1 MTKSAENT
9 ATLFFVNQPI
19 EVIDQFRLWLEGTGV
34 QCVVVEPLARAFS
47 LVVRDDP
54 WGVVLSIDD
63 AVGEKLCAQIREDDL
78 LEDLKIIALSK
89 GSSSSQLTEHMF
101 GSSSADVYG
110 KLPLEDGIIDV
121 WLMNQLNATPDST
134 SKNVSKQTTAGET
147 TRQPLEFEL
156 EEEDSVQEVDVEIE
170 LTSDLSVSPQSS
182 SVPEST
188 AEERISRLEL
198 ELFEQSE
205 KTTRV
210 NRNLLKNQ
218 LALQE
223 TTAQNE
229 MLKAE
234 CERLSIQLLN
244 GADDDALRQE
254 CIRLK
259 ERLLIAEQALERVQK
274 EDVDAGLG
282 EVDSL
287 SPQDL
292 LGQIAALRQNRDEK
306 VEQINLLHGELQLT
320 RQAVEALQSRTQKA
334 EARLVE
340 AQDVGQLRE
349 QQMQREFVSLQRQIS
364 NGTRNLEIANHR
376 ETQLNQQ
383 LDQLRERLKDV
394 ERLHQEERNHWLQ
407 KSEGIAGKTE
417 KESELLKEIDVLT
430 QALQAQLMGETDG
443 AESDLLVASLE
454 GRLEST
460 QFELEQVHASL
471 RELEIRNAKLTQ
483 QLTEKEQEAT
493 GEESAQWKRQQQVL
507 DSTLKALE
515 ESLARQD
522 ELEQQLEDMSI
533 PQQASSDTD
542 EELQKRVQNAE
553 ALNAQLQEQ
562 LSQAWDEVLTLKN
575 QQSEVLSDGNALSLE
590 AHQAELNAN
599 TEQYERRLLE
609 LQKENQ
615 RLIEE
620 QANNLNS
627 SSSNTGSDQMVLDH
641 LQKAIAEIESQ
652 RKFIEEELEAAHLQ
666 VRELTEEQTRL
677 QCALEDSQ
685 SMADA
690 VEALTD
696 EELANKALE
705 VEQATQLLADKE
717 LAYQELEEQTA
728 LVITERDDMWSRVE
742 TLEEE
747 QATLTA
753 KLSAIE
759 SDKESL
765 EQKLSASENT
775 VTEVTENLE
784 SLQSK
789 LSATEEEQAT
799 LLEELAVLQAEVN
812 ERTQGTEA
820 LELENQAL
828 SEQRQTLLGEQ
839 ERLQNRV
846 SDLEKAIEG
855 LNSELQQT
863 QELYTAAIEE
873 NARLTEELTATKE
886 IEASNRLEAEQVE
899 STLTELTAERDALQ
913 RQLTS
918 MEADLSTL
926 QSTVDAANKRV
937 EETKET
943 YDAQIAALS
952 ASNEETQKRLCEN
965 HQTELDS
972 LTTSYEEA
980 LSAAHSTL
988 EQTQTELET
997 VRQSGSN
1004 DVATLSSK
1012 LTEAQNALQQLEDE
1026 RAQLTSRIA
1035 EMETQRLKD
1044 QERMALEESEQVASL
1059 SVELEA
1065 VRAELSERQ
1074 ATLDT
1079 LQSQLVDL
1087 QSELS
1092 ALRSVEAD
1100 LTTLQEQHSALES
1113 ELSSIQ
1119 KTYLEAEGAW
1129 ESERAS
1135 LEAQHVADCQALQDE
1150 IETHRVAESEVLPAE
1165 RELELERELNK
1176 IREHRADLLAEIEVL
1191 TGQNGKKDAQV
1202 RELRQKGS
1210 TLVAELQV
1218 QRDDAQT
1225 ELELMRLEMGI
1236 AQSAARQLAQQ
1247 AERMRRQVLEKE
1259 STWTENL
1266 AKKDAENAQLR
1277 DRIKRMERGL
1287 SSLFVKRPTF

>member
-9 ATLFFVNQPI
+9 STLFFVNQPP

-63 AVGEKLCAQIREDDL
+63 VVGEKLCAQIREDDL
-78 LEDLKIIALSK
+78 LEDLKVIALSK

-101 GSSSADVYG
+101 GPSSADVYG

-121 WLMNQLNATPDST
+121 WLMNQLSGSTDSQSQSAPKRATPPEIIREPAAFDL
-134 SKNVSKQTTAGET
+134 G
-147 TRQPLEFEL
+147 
-156 EEEDSVQEVDVEIE
+156 EDSDLEADVEIE
-170 LTSDLSVSPQSS
+170 LTSDLSVSREPAP
-182 SVPEST
+182 VPEST

-205 KTTRV
+205 KMTRV

-223 TTAQNE
+223 TVSQNE

-234 CERLSIQLLN
+234 CERLAAQLLD
-244 GADDDALRQE
+244 GSDDEALRKE
-254 CIRLK
+254 CMRLK
-259 ERLLIAEQALERVQK
+259 ERLLLAEQALERAQK
-274 EDVDAGLG
+274 DDVDAGLG

-292 LGQIAALRQNRDEK
+292 LGQIAALRQNRDAK

-364 NGTRNLEIANHR
+364 NGTRNIEIANHR

-383 LDQLRERLKDV
+383 LEQLRGRLKDV

-407 KSEGIAGKTE
+407 KSEGIVGKTE

-430 QALQAQLMGETDG
+430 QALQAQLMGDTDG
-443 AESDLLVASLE
+443 SEAELLVASLE

-460 QFELEQVHASL
+460 NAELEQVHASL

-522 ELEQQLEDMSI
+522 ELEQQLEESNI
-533 PQQASSDTD
+533 PSTTTNVDLQQ
-542 EELQKRVQNAE
+542 RVQDAA

-562 LSQAWDEVLTLKN
+562 LTQAWDEVLVLKN
-575 QQSEVLSDGNALSLE
+575 QQSEMSLESDGVSIE
-590 AHQAELNAN
+590 SHQAALDAQAE
-599 TEQYERRLLE
+599 EYQQRLAE
-609 LQKENQ
+609 LQQENQ
-615 RLIEE
+615 RLVDQQISN
-620 QANNLNS
+620 ANAGN
-627 SSSNTGSDQMVLDH
+627 SNTGSDQMVLEH

-696 EELANKALE
+696 EELANKAAE
-705 VEQATQLLADKE
+705 VERATTLLSEKE
-717 LAYQELEEQTA
+717 RAYQDLEAQTA

-742 TLEEE
+742 ALEAE

-753 KLSAIE
+753 ELSTIE

-765 EQKLSASENT
+765 EQRLATAETTMNEAAENVEKLND
-775 VTEVTENLE
+775 
-784 SLQSK
+784 K
-789 LSATEEEQAT
+789 LRVTEEELT
-799 LLEELAVLQAEVN
+799 LRQEELAVLQAEAD

-820 LELENQAL
+820 LESENQAL
-828 SEQRQTLLGEQ
+828 SDQRQTLLLEQ
-839 ERLQNRV
+839 ERLQQNV
-846 SDLEKAIEG
+846 SDLEKAVEG

-863 QELYTAAIEE
+863 QELYTAAVEE
-873 NARLTEELTATKE
+873 NKRLTTDLADMQDAQ
-886 IEASNRLEAEQVE
+886 ASQRLETSQVE
-899 STLTELTAERDALQ
+899 AKLTELTDERDALQ
-913 RQLTS
+913 TKVAS
-918 MEADLSTL
+918 MEADLVTL
-926 QSTVDAANKRV
+926 QSNVDAAHKTV
-937 EETKET
+937 DETKAAYE
-943 YDAQIAALS
+943 AQIASMS
-952 ASNEETQKRLCEN
+952 ASNDEAVQLHTAEISRLISA
-965 HQTELDS
+965 H
-972 LTTSYEEA
+972 EEA
-980 LSAAHSTL
+980 LSA
-988 EQTQTELET
+988 EQQTFAKAQADWET
-997 VRQSGSN
+997 ERQSSSS
-1004 DVATLSSK
+1004 DMAKLSGE
-1012 LTEAQNALQQLEDE
+1012 LTEAQSSLQQLEDD
-1026 RAQLTSRIA
+1026 RTRLSNRIT
-1035 EMETQRLKD
+1035 ELETQHLKD
-1044 QERMALEESEQVASL
+1044 QDRSTLEESEKVASL
-1059 SVELEA
+1059 TSELEG
-1065 VRAELSERQ
+1065 VRSELSERQ
-1074 ATLDT
+1074 ETIDSLRTQLTGLQAELDT
-1079 LQSQLVDL
+1079 LRSAETDLTDL
-1087 QSELS
+1087 QK
-1092 ALRSVEAD
+1092 RHV
-1100 LTTLQEQHSALES
+1100 ALES
-1113 ELSSIQ
+1113 ELHSIQ
-1119 KTYLEAEGAW
+1119 QAHLEAEHSW
-1129 ESERAS
+1129 KSEF
-1135 LEAQHVADCQALQDE
+1135 ADLKAKHAADSQALQAE
-1150 IETHRVAESEVLPAE
+1150 IDATQSSQQDLSPSSHTM
-1165 RELELERELNK
+1165 ELEKELDA
-1176 IREHRADLLAEIEVL
+1176 IREQRANLLAEIERL
-1191 TGQNGKKDAQV
+1191 TSQNGQKDKQV
-1202 RELRQKGS
+1202 RELRQNGS

-1225 ELELMRLEMGI
+1225 ELELLRLEMGI

-1247 AERMRRQVLEKE
+1247 AERMRREVFEKE
-1259 STWTENL
+1259 AAWAENL

-1277 DRIKRMERGL
+1277 DRIERMERGL